1 MDKGL
6 KILILEDSRDDVD
19 LIERE
24 LKRGGIA
31 FTSVIVNKRHEFE
44 DALKE
49 FKPDIILSDHSLPQF
64 NSIEA
69 LKLYKER
76 QKELN
81 LSAPFIL
88 ITGAVS
94 EEFAVQCIKAGADD
108 YILKDRLK
116 RLPSSVLSALERTN
130 MESERMK
137 FLDEVIEN
145 EALMKEA
152 EHLAHFGSWQVDLL
166 TGKHKWS
173 GESYRIFGY
182 EPGEIEPNYEKFLRH
197 VYPEDKAGLKNA
209 LDEVIKHL
217 PTQQCEFRII
227 DKNEKTKYLHTK
239 IVVHRNHEEQ
249 PVRLMGFT
257 LDITEQRKQTK
268 ALEMQNIQLM
278 EIAWMQSHEVRA
290 PLARIMGLINLVQ
303 SYQDDEMSLKE
314 VMNNI
319 LSSAHELDVI
329 IRKIVRKTEE
339 IEGNEN

>member
-31 FTSVIVNKRHEFE
+31 FTSVIVNKKLEFE
-44 DALKE
+44 EALKS

-94 EEFAVQCIKAGADD
+94 EEFAVLCIKAGAADF
-108 YILKDRLK
+108 ILKDRLK
-116 RLPSSVLSALERTN
+116 RLPSSVLSALKRTK

-173 GESYRIFGY
+173 DESYRIFGY
-182 EPGEIEPNYEKFLRH
+182 EPGEIEPNYEKFLLQVH
-197 VYPEDKAGLKNA
+197 PDDKGALKKL
-209 LDEVIKHL
+209 LDEAIKHL

-227 DKNEKTKYLHTK
+227 DKNEKTKYLNTK
-239 IVVHRNHEEQ
+239 IVVHRNHEQ
-249 PVRLMGFT
+249 KAVRLIGFA

-268 ALEMQNIQLM
+268 AIEEQNIQLM
-278 EIAWMQSHEVRA
+278 EIAWLQSHEVRA
-290 PLARIMGLINLVQ
+290 PLARMMGLINLIRID
-303 SYQDDEMSLKE
+303 QDDQLDIKE
-314 VMNNI
+314 ILNNV
-319 LSSAHELDVI
+319 LSSANELDVI

-339 IEGNEN
+339 MEGNEN

>member
-1 MDKGL
+1 MDNL

-31 FTSVIVNKRHEFE
+31 FTSVVVNRKHEFE
-44 DALKE
+44 NALKS
-49 FKPDIILSDHSLPQF
+49 FKPDVILSDHSLPQF

-76 QKELN
+76 QKELQ
-81 LSAPFIL
+81 LWAPFIL

-94 EEFAVQCIKAGADD
+94 EEFAVQCIKSGADD

-116 RLPSSVLSALERTN
+116 KLPFSILSALEKTK

-137 FLDEVIEN
+137 FLHKVMEN

-152 EHLAHFGSWQVDLL
+152 EHLASFGSWNVDLL

-173 GESYRIFGY
+173 DECYRIFGY
-182 EPGEIEPNYEKFLRH
+182 VPGEIEPSREKFLNHVHPDDKNLIKNNTHEAIRH
-197 VYPEDKAGLKNA
+197 LTILEG
-209 LDEVIKHL
+209 
-217 PTQQCEFRII
+217 EFRII
-227 DKNEKTKYLHTK
+227 DKNGETRYLHSK
-239 IVVHRNHEEQ
+239 IVVHRNHEQ
-249 PVRLMGFT
+249 KAVRLMGFN

-268 ALEMQNIQLM
+268 ALEGRNLQLM
-278 EIAWMQSHEVRA
+278 EIAWVQSHEVRA
-290 PLARIMGLINLVQ
+290 PLARMMGLINLMQ
-303 SYQDDEMSLKE
+303 GYQDDEMSLKE

-319 LSSAHELDVI
+319 LISANEVDTI
-329 IRKIVRKTEE
+329 IRRIVRKTEE
-339 IEGNEN
+339 IKGNED